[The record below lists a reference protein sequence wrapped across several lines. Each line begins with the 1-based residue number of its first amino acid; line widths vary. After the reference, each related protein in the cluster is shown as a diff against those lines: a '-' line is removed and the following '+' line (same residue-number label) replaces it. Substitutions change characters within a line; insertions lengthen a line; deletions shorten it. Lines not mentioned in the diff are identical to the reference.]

1 MAEFVEDMAFHID
14 DQSLGTLAATS
25 GWAVF
30 RDGLPVDPD
39 TAISVQGSG
48 GSTSEGQ
55 FGDTALKY
63 EHPTAQIL
71 VRATRQDVSTARNK
85 AFALYKLLGAIVA
98 ATVNGTF
105 YHRVTCLQPPFLVQ
119 FDKDE
124 VRPIFVFNIRGDK
137 EVAA

>member
-1 MAEFVEDMAFHID
+1 M
-14 DQSLGTLAATS
+14 
-25 GWAVF
+25 
-30 RDGLPVDPD
+30 
-39 TAISVQGSG
+39 
-48 GSTSEGQ
+48 
-55 FGDTALKY
+55 
-63 EHPTAQIL
+63 
-71 VRATRQDVSTARNK
+71 RATRQDVSTARNK